1 MKKVL
6 IAVPLLLLLIIGCK
20 SEGNTEAK
28 AVEDAPTEQ
37 VTE

>member
-6 IAVPLLLLLIIGCK
+6 IAVPLLLLLIVSCK
-20 SEGNTEAK
+20 SEGNTETET
-28 AVEDAPTEQ
+28 VEDVPTEQ

>member
-6 IAVPLLLLLIIGCK
+6 IAVPLLLLLIVSCK
-20 SEGNTEAK
+20 SEGNTESK